1 MQKSKWQ
8 TQVEV
13 RLYVCVVWNV
23 QGMET
28 LSVTNVFCL
37 IIVIRLHAESTTH
50 HSCPPPASP
59 SVSSSSYTVPHK
71 DSQLSWLLFS
81 KAIHWHFFFSA
92 KIPSTL
98 RQILYRDNCH
108 HDHMWYYLFMSVWM
122 INVESGWT
130 TNKIEG
136 PIGQF
141 LCDFK
146 QCPQCPWRVTDI
158 WIAGTAA
165 SSLCWLPFSAG
176 FSPQQSH
183 SQRLQIFH
191 LQPRKKKQG
200 PFQFQ
205 QLGGCEWWQP
215 SGWRHW
221 WLLRQPEDRWDSW
234 GLVRSPGLLV
244 IFAPF
249 N

>member
-81 KAIHWHFFFSA
+81 KAIHWHFFFQQKSRVLWDKYFTETTVITTTCGIIYSCQYEWLMWKVA
-92 KIPSTL
+92 GQLIRL
-98 RQILYRDNCH
+98 RA
-108 HDHMWYYLFMSVWM
+108 
-122 INVESGWT
+122 
-130 TNKIEG
+130 
-136 PIGQF
+136 IGQF